1 MDCDN
6 TLWGGVI
13 AEDGISKIRIGDEGE
28 GLAFFEFQKAIKK
41 LKNQG
46 VIIILVSKNVK
57 EDVIKVL
64 KEHRSMILKE
74 KDISAFKINW

>member
-57 EDVIKVL
+57 
-64 KEHRSMILKE
+64 RM
-74 KDISAFKINW
+74 